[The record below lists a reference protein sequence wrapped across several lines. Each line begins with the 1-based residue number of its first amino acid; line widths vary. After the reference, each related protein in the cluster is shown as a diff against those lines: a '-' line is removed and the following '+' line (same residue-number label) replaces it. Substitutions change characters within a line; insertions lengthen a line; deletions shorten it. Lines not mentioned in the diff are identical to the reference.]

1 MPPEGSDLV
10 FDHRHNADVRMSF
23 YYPVHRDRAK
33 DGGSKAITHRHE
45 ILKSCA
51 RIPAD
56 NRLSGGGHHGF
67 YQWQLS
73 YRPSVSTVLACALE
87 SAADGEVEP
96 ASAAFTLV

>member
-1 MPPEGSDLV
+1 
-10 FDHRHNADVRMSF
+10 MSF
-23 YYPVHRDRAK
+23 YYPVHGDRAE
-33 DGGSKAITHRHE
+33 DGGSKAITHRYE

-56 NRLSGGGHHGF
+56 NRPSGGDHHGF
-67 YQWQLS
+67 HQWRLT

-87 SAADGEVEP
+87 SAADGEVES